1 MNTCN
6 LTGNAGKDAEL
17 RYSQSGMALCTFSLA
32 EYKGE
37 DKQAV
42 WWDVVC
48 FGETAEAVA
57 SLVKRG
63 WKVEATGTVELD
75 TWEKDVEESGRMVKK
90 QFSRL
95 KLLANAVGARPPKN
109 ATQGGGSAQGGQR
122 HTPAANAQQAG
133 ATGRSGGIP
142 GHDLPAADDE
152 DPFGDQ

>member
-1 MNTCN
+1 
-6 LTGNAGKDAEL
+6 
-17 RYSQSGMALCTFSLA
+17 MALCTFSLA

-37 DKQAV
+37 EKTAV

-57 SLVKRG
+57 GLVKKG

-75 TWEKDVEESGRMVKK
+75 TWEKDGQTR
-90 QFSRL
+90 SRL

-109 ATQGGGSAQGGQR
+109 AAQGGGNAGSGQR
-122 HTPAANAQQAG
+122 PTPAANAQQAG

-142 GHDLPAADDE
+142 GRDLPAADDE